1 MKVLH
6 CFFLH
11 ALLYLPIIYFAII
24 GKYKNI
30 ELFFSNQNI
39 LNILTEMYA
48 DTMKLKESNPQL
60 KILLAVGGWTHG
72 TSTFTAMVL

>member
-11 ALLYLPIIYFAII
+11 ALLYLPIVYFAII

-30 ELFFSNQNI
+30 ELFFSNQNMI
-39 LNILTEMYA
+39 KYLNRNVCWYDETER
-48 DTMKLKESNPQL
+48 
-60 KILLAVGGWTHG
+60 I
-72 TSTFTAMVL
+72 